1 MDQFYKSL
9 KISPLAQD
17 RETGSLE
24 EVAIWLDMN
33 AVSAN
38 SIIKILKAVEKNY
51 HIREDDLMES
61 YYMHCLTA
69 KSTQQ
74 SKLRPIFKVSN
85 EYFSDRLLFW
95 LFKTIKETNALDK
108 AVLCKKFMSYAMKAR
123 DKHREN
129 IKKAY
134 SIGAYKTYR
143 ISSEDEALYEV
154 FAELVDIL
162 DEKQASHHEVK

>member
-1 MDQFYKSL
+1 MDKFYDSL
-9 KISPLAQD
+9 KSTPLAQD

-24 EVAIWLDMN
+24 EAAIWLDIN
-33 AVSAN
+33 ANSIN
-38 SIIKILKAVEKNY
+38 SIIKIFKAVEKNY
-51 HIREDDLMES
+51 HRRKDDLVES
-61 YYMHCLTA
+61 YYMHCLT

-74 SKLRPIFKVSN
+74 SKLRPIFKVSI
-85 EYFSDRLLFW
+85 EYFSDRLMFW

-108 AVLCKKFMSYAMKAR
+108 VVLCKKFMSYAIKAR

-143 ISSEDEALYEV
+143 ISGEDEALYEV

-162 DEKQASHHEVK
+162 DGKLAYHHEVK

>member
-9 KISPLAQD
+9 KSSPLAQD

-24 EVAIWLDMN
+24 EAAIWLDMN
-33 AVSAN
+33 AN
-38 SIIKILKAVEKNY
+38 SLNNIIKIFKTVEKNY

-95 LFKTIKETNALDK
+95 LLKTIKKTNALDK
-108 AVLCKKFMSYAMKAR
+108 AVLCKKFMSYAVKAR

-129 IKKAY
+129 IKRSF
-134 SIGAYKTYR
+134 SIGTYKKFY
-143 ISSEDEALYEV
+143 ISHEDEALYEV

-162 DEKQASHHEVK
+162 NEKLAVQYEVK